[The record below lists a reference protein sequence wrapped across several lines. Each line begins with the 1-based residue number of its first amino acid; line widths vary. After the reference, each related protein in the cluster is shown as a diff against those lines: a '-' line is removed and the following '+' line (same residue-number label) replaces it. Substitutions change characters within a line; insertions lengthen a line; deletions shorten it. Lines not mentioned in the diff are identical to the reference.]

1 MRVWREFGFVYRQ
14 DEVMRAR
21 YALPGK
27 LTPSI
32 VRNFGC
38 IAAREKAHRSRH
50 SKERDGDAN
59 VFQNAMN
66 GYGLDILSGV

>member
-1 MRVWREFGFVYRQ
+1 
-14 DEVMRAR
+14 MRAR